1 MNMIDKIERGNGE
14 PVADREVII
23 TRVFDA
29 PARLLF
35 LAYST
40 PEHIRRWFGPKG
52 WPLTKAEMDFRV
64 GGQYHFQMTGPE
76 SAMSPPLGGTYLEI
90 VPDRKI
96 VYDNGFELPHS
107 PRFLVAVTFD
117 EQDGRTTLTI
127 RTVFDSVETKELFV
141 GQGFVGGTNSG
152 LDNLEDV
159 LREWQAKEPG

>member
-1 MNMIDKIERGNGE
+1 MNENVE
-14 PVADREVII
+14 PVADREVVIV
-23 TRVFDA
+23 RVFDA

-40 PEHIRRWFGPKG
+40 PDHIKRWFGPKG

-76 SAMSPPLGGTYLEI
+76 NAASPPFGGTYMEI
-90 VPDRKI
+90 VPNRKI

-107 PRFLVAVTFD
+107 PRFVVSVTFD
-117 EQDGRTTLTI
+117 EKDGKTTLTMS
-127 RTVFDSVETKELFV
+127 TVFDTIANKELYV
-141 GQGFVGGTNSG
+141 GQGYVGGTNSG

-159 LREWQAKEPG
+159 VREWTSHQK

>member
-1 MNMIDKIERGNGE
+1 MNVIDTIEHGSAE
-14 PVADREVII
+14 PIADREVII
-23 TRVFDA
+23 SRLFDA

-35 LAYST
+35 LAYSQ
-40 PEHIRRWFGPKG
+40 PEHIKRWFGPKG

-76 SAMSPPLGGTYLEI
+76 SAMSPPFGGTYVEI

-107 PRFLVAVTFD
+107 PRFLVTVTFE
-117 EQDGRTTLTI
+117 EQDSKTTLTI
-127 RTVFDSVETKELFV
+127 RTLFDSIATKELFV

-152 LDNLEDV
+152 LDNLEELV
-159 LREWQAKEPG
+159 GKLAA

>member
-1 MNMIDKIERGNGE
+1 MNPIDKIERGSPE

-35 LAYST
+35 LAYSK
-40 PEHIRRWFGPKG
+40 PEHIKRWFGPKG

-64 GGQYHFQMTGPE
+64 GGQYHFQMTGPG
-76 SAMSPPLGGTYLEI
+76 SAMSPPFGGTYLEI

-107 PRFLVAVTFD
+107 PRFLVTLTF
-117 EQDGRTTLTI
+117 EEEDGKTRLTI
-127 RTVFDSVETKELFV
+127 RTLFDSVASKELFV
-141 GQGFVGGTNSG
+141 GQEMVEGTNSG

-159 LREWQAKEPG
+159 LRQWKAKEPA